1 MLESV
6 EALVTARVPMPAGY
20 VYRTGSR
27 LSALAATLRPGGE
40 TLDAPCLAWIAR
52 HPDAGTILI
61 DTGFHPDACE
71 SARKDFGLPLSLIF
85 GRLRP
90 VAPFDEQL
98 RAAGVD
104 PGAVEQVV
112 MTHLHA
118 DHTSAMRLLPNA
130 TFVVSRAEWA
140 GAHARGAAAK
150 GFVAKHLPAE
160 DRVRQV
166 EPGEP
171 FGPFAHT
178 LDLLGDGS
186 VRLLSTP
193 GHTPGHV
200 SVLLTPA
207 SGRPVLAAGD
217 AAYTRRAIAEG
228 VLPLLTDDD
237 AQARRS
243 LADLKAF
250 AGEHPDA
257 VIVPTH
263 DPSAYADVQHA

>member
-6 EALVTARVPMPAGY
+6 DALVTARVPMPAGY

-27 LSALAATLRPGGE
+27 LAALAATLRPGGE
-40 TLDAPCLAWIAR
+40 TLDAPCLAWVLR

-71 SARKDFGLPLSLIF
+71 SARKDFGLPTSLIF

-90 VAPFDEQL
+90 EAPFDEQL
-98 RAAGVD
+98 RAAGVE

-130 TFVVSRAEWA
+130 AFVVSRAEWA
-140 GAHARGAAAK
+140 GAHGRGAAAK
-150 GFVAKHLPAE
+150 GFIAKHLPPE

-166 EPGEP
+166 DPSER
-171 FGPFAHT
+171 FGPFAKT

-186 VRLLSTP
+186 IRLLSTP
-193 GHTPGHV
+193 GHTRGHL
-200 SVLLTPA
+200 SVLLTLA
-207 SGRPVLAAGD
+207 GGRQVLAVGD

-237 AQARRS
+237 GRARRS
-243 LADLKAF
+243 LAELKAF
-250 AGEHPDA
+250 SDEHPDA
-257 VIVPTH
+257 VVVPTH
-263 DPSAYADVQHA
+263 DPSAYADVA